1 MTAWVSA
8 TAHSIKNTSNKYSCD
23 VFHKNCQGEKTM
35 IQPVILEKLEE
46 LPESLQTEVLHYIEF
61 LIEKHT
67 KNSTEEK
74 LTNKRRVAGTM
85 KGMFV
90 LPLPNDFDEPLQD
103 MKEYME

>member
-1 MTAWVSA
+1 
-8 TAHSIKNTSNKYSCD
+8 
-23 VFHKNCQGEKTM
+23 M

-61 LIEKHT
+61 LIEKHA

-74 LTNKRRVAGTM
+74 QTNKRRVAGTM

-90 LPLPNDFDEPLQD
+90 PLPNDFDEPLQD